1 MLKSQFEALDR
12 LTASQQQWTT
22 NFSSTVETHHQEAE
36 EDLKQIDGRL
46 ERLVQD
52 ENNFVNEEITK
63 NVPTGK
69 AGVVFSGCLF

>member
-22 NFSSTVETHHQEAE
+22 HFSSTVETHRQEAE

-52 ENNFVNEEITK
+52 ENSFVNEEITK

-69 AGVVFSGCLF
+69 AVVV